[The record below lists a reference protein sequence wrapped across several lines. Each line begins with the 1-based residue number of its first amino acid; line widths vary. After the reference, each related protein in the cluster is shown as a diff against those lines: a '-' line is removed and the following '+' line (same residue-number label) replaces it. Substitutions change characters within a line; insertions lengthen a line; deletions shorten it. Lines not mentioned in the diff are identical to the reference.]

1 MISLLEKLQQVH
13 SAQAR
18 GWCSA
23 WLRLVHCQ
31 VKLTPRRGFVLFL
44 SFLYITVLRFL
55 STSDRK
61 LSEMKPACI
70 SMLVQRCLPCC
81 LPSLAVR
88 PQDEDTA
95 SKEAPALGCSP
106 SITRGRGLR
115 VGVPR
120 PPRCMGWVPWLRPHG
135 VPGLPPGCCRW
146 GAGRAHSPSSFL
158 LSPKQLRWPCSA
170 R

>member
-31 VKLTPRRGFVLFL
+31 VKLTPRRGFVSFL
-44 SFLYITVLRFL
+44 SFLYISVLCFL

-70 SMLVQRCLPCC
+70 SMLVQQCLPCC

-106 SITRGRGLR
+106 SITRGRGPH
-115 VGVPR
+115 VGVPQ

-146 GAGRAHSPSSFL
+146 GAGRARSPSSFL